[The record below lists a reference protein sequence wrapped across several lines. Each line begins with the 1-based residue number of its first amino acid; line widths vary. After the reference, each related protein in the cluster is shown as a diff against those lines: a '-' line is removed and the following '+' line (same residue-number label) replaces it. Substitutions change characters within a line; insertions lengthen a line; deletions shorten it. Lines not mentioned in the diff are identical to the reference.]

1 MDNLGWLYENGK
13 GVAQAY
19 GKAREWF
26 QKAADAGNTDAMAG
40 LGLYDRGL
48 GVAQDYGKFGPVR
61 SDLLPTVA
69 SGMPPI
75 KSRLQVRIRLPARA
89 TENDGGIRNYFCH
102 Y

>member
-1 MDNLGWLYENGK
+1 VDNLGWLYENGK

-19 GKAREWF
+19 GKAREW
-26 QKAADAGNTDAMAG
+26 
-40 LGLYDRGL
+40 LYDRGL